1 MRGAKEQIDRLISE
15 VVAASK
21 LPPAVKTQ
29 LLAQMRA
36 ALARFDPGKP
46 AQRKAMCDALATF
59 ATAVRLLSGHGITA
73 AQATQWI
80 ADANRI
86 RAVIGCGARCSPP
99 RTRRACRPLRHLR
112 HHLRADPRLREPG
125 LRLDQQR
132 RADRGRGG
140 HRSEHEEGDVEA
152 VRQRVAARRRGAR
165 MRGQVVARGGRR
177 DRGGRGDAD
186 RPADLLAW
194 C

>member
-1 MRGAKEQIDRLISE
+1 MTATDGADPHPAVQCTPTSGATFKIGSSAVACTATDHVGNTDHGSFTVTVRGAKEQIDRLISE

-86 RAVIGCGARCSPP
+86 RAVIGCG
-99 RTRRACRPLRHLR
+99 TR
-112 HHLRADPRLREPG
+112 
-125 LRLDQQR
+125 
-132 RADRGRGG
+132 
-140 HRSEHEEGDVEA
+140 
-152 VRQRVAARRRGAR
+152 
-165 MRGQVVARGGRR
+165 
-177 DRGGRGDAD
+177 
-186 RPADLLAW
+186 
-194 C
+194 